1 MKKRKKVLIV
11 IKSLDGGTG
20 TFLLQILKLKSFFD
34 FSVVA
39 LEKPKYRNL
48 DKRHKIHYI
57 SMNRYITF
65 PLILTFFGEFLY
77 FLYYKNKI
85 SPDIIFSIDTHC
97 NMLTALGKFVST
109 HPQKIILTNHN
120 NVSAVFQAKLFIW
133 QKYVIQKLGTYLF
146 ATANEIVCVSKGSAN
161 DVVKLFSLKKSPLV
175 IHYGINLSQAKI
187 LGKKDIGKDKRY
199 FSPSP
204 TILSIGR
211 FEPQK
216 DFLTLIHAFA
226 KVKKIIHTASL
237 ILIGNG
243 KEKVK
248 IQKLINQLHLSQS
261 IHLLGWRKNSYQ
273 YLRYASLFVLSS
285 RYEGFPY
292 ILLEALSQKTPILAT
307 NTPYGPEELLENGL
321 YGKLTPV
328 GNIQKMANEILALLQ
343 NKEIYTSLI
352 KKSQKRS
359 KVFTEEK
366 MLARYKVIF
375 QTI

>member
-1 MKKRKKVLIV
+1 
-11 IKSLDGGTG
+11 
-20 TFLLQILKLKSFFD
+20 
-34 FSVVA
+34 
-39 LEKPKYRNL
+39 
-48 DKRHKIHYI
+48 
-57 SMNRYITF
+57 
-65 PLILTFFGEFLY
+65 
-77 FLYYKNKI
+77 
-85 SPDIIFSIDTHC
+85 
-97 NMLTALGKFVST
+97 MLTALGKFVST